1 MNPDL
6 FVHYLVQ
13 QWQHTTLWE
22 IIAVIFGVLEV
33 LLAYKN
39 KVLLYPAGIIC
50 TGIYTWL
57 FLRPETGLYADA
69 ALNIYYFGMS
79 IYGWYLWQRRN
90 KSQAP
95 SSISSCS
102 LADWRI
108 AAGIF
113 AVAFTLLYFVLRY
126 ATDSTVPF
134 EDALVSALAWTG
146 MWLLAKRKLEN
157 WIVLNL
163 SNAVA
168 IPLLFYKKMPLTA
181 LLTVFLFIVA
191 VLGYFKWRKAWKMN
205 QEKAV
210 KEQTF
215 PLIG

>member
-6 FVHYLVQ
+6 FIHYLVG
-13 QWQHTTLWE
+13 QWQHTSPWE
-22 IIAVIFGVLEV
+22 VLAVVFGVLEV
-33 LLAYKN
+33 LLAYRN
-39 KVLLYPAGIIC
+39 NVLLYPAGIVS

-79 IYGWYLWQRRN
+79 IYGWYLWRKRSKN
-90 KSQAP
+90 HIELA
-95 SSISSCS
+95 ISSCS
-102 LADWRI
+102 FRDWKI

-113 AVAFTLLYFVLRY
+113 GAAFILLFFVLRY

-146 MWLLAKRKLEN
+146 MWLLAKRKIEN

-168 IPLLFYKKMPLTA
+168 IPLLLYKKMPLTA
-181 LLTVFLFIVA
+181 LLTVFLFMVA
-191 VLGYFKWRKAWKMN
+191 TFGYFKWRRIWKN
-205 QEKAV
+205 K
-210 KEQTF
+210 
-215 PLIG
+215 

>member
-6 FVHYLVQ
+6 FVHYLVR
-13 QWQHTTLWE
+13 QWQHTTPWE
-22 IIAVIFGVLEV
+22 IIAVVFGVLEV

-39 KVLLYPAGIIC
+39 SVLLYPAGIIC

-69 ALNIYYFGMS
+69 ALNMYYFGMS
-79 IYGWYLWQRRN
+79 IYGWYLWQKRRKN
-90 KSQAP
+90 QAMLP
-95 SSISSCS
+95 VSSCS
-102 LADWRI
+102 LSDWRI
-108 AAGIF
+108 ASGIF
-113 AVAFTLLYFVLRY
+113 AIAFILLYVVLRY

-146 MWLLAKRKLEN
+146 MWLLARRKLEN

-191 VLGYFKWRKAWKMN
+191 VLGYFKWRRIWKAN
-205 QEKAV
+205 QGEGAA
-210 KEQTF
+210 TS
-215 PLIG
+215 